1 MNVYGIDVYG
11 MVLSEMYI
19 LPTNSAS
26 GIHQVWTVHIGS
38 YLNKVVLK
46 EKNKKQTS
54 PHISRLKTNDMIT
67 FTDAEKKINKI
78 QLPFMIKTRTTR
90 NRGKLPQ
97 LN

>member
-1 MNVYGIDVYG
+1 
-11 MVLSEMYI
+11 MYI

-67 FTDAEKKINKI
+67 FTDAEKKKISKI
-78 QLPFMIKTRTTR
+78 QLLFMIKTRPTR